1 VESRRRGT
9 TLLVLLVGWLAILL
23 GVAGSASAHAGL
35 ISTDPPSGANLA
47 TAPNHVSFTFSEHVS
62 LVRDGIRLVDGKGTS
77 TTLDGATV
85 AGATV
90 RAPLPKIGDGA
101 YIVVYRVISA
111 DTHPVSGSVAFSVGP
126 MTPGMAMPAPYEV
139 PKPSTG
145 VRATSAIERWVSYA
159 GAVGVIGVP
168 AFVLLCWPAGRTS
181 RRLRHVPSAA
191 AALVVLAALIAIPVQ
206 AVRATGR
213 SFGAS
218 LHDGPISDVL
228 HSAYGHAAQQRMLC
242 AVLAA
247 GLWAWW
253 RVQPRRQLALA
264 WGIAAIALALGYAKA
279 GHPAV
284 AKWPAL
290 TLADD
295 TAHLTAVAIWLGG
308 LAVLAGCVLPTPP
321 EGSASVLARWSNL
334 AMTAVLVLVATGVIQ
349 AWRELRSVHALFH
362 HSYGQWVLVKVGL
375 LLLMLLLGNLGRL
388 RVQRYVSVQ
397 RYDRGTGMPTAGGGT
412 AVLTAPSPPD
422 LVSRMRQ
429 GVLAEVAIGAAV
441 LVATA
446 ALVVTNPSPTMAD
459 PAQMQGMEGMQAMP
473 GMPTHPAVVNTA
485 TDLPTGVHVEVR
497 VANPMAG
504 TPTIE
509 LTITKNGK
517 VIRVAELGVKA
528 GLPSAGV
535 EPIPLTVKKLAVGS
549 YRVAEAPLSI
559 PGRWVLTITVRTS
572 SIDAG
577 VGAVTVQLY

>member
-1 VESRRRGT
+1 MGSRRRGPALVA
-9 TLLVLLVGWLAILL
+9 LLVVWLGVLL
-23 GVAGSASAHAGL
+23 GTTASASAHAAL
-35 ISTDPPSGANLA
+35 VSTDPVSGANLP
-47 TAPNHVSFTFSEHVS
+47 TAPDHVSFTFSEHVT
-62 LVRDGIRLVDGKGTS
+62 LVRDGIKLVDGRGVS
-77 TTLDGATV
+77 TTLSGVTV
-85 AGATV
+85 TGATV
-90 RAPLPKIGDGA
+90 RASLPKIGDGA
-101 YIVVYRVISA
+101 YIVVYRVVSA
-111 DTHPVSGSVAFSVGP
+111 DTHPVGGSVAFSVGT
-126 MTPGMAMPAPYEV
+126 MTPGMDMPAPYV
-139 PKPSTG
+139 PPGPGTG
-145 VRATSAIERWVSYA
+145 VRVTSGVERWVSYA

-168 AFVLLCWPAGRTS
+168 AFVLICWPAGRTS
-181 RRLRHVPSAA
+181 RRLQHVPTVAA
-191 AALVVLAALIAIPVQ
+191 LFVALAALVAIPVQ
-206 AVRATGR
+206 GVRSTGN

-218 LHDGPISDVL
+218 LHNGPISDVL
-228 HSAYGHAAQQRMLC
+228 HSAYGHAASERILC

-264 WGIAAIALALGYAKA
+264 WGLAAVGLALGYSKG

-308 LAVLAGCVLPTPP
+308 LAVLAGCVLPSPP
-321 EGSASVLARWSNL
+321 EGCASVLARWSKL
-334 AMTAVLVLVATGVIQ
+334 AMASVLVLVTTGVIQ
-349 AWRELRSVHALFH
+349 AWRELQSVHLLFH

-375 LLLMLLLGNLGRL
+375 LALMLVLGNLGRL

-397 RYDRGTGMPTAGGGT
+397 RYAGDTRPSTGGGT

-422 LVSRMRQ
+422 LVSRMRR
-429 GVLAEVAIGAAV
+429 GVLGEVAIGAVV

-446 ALVVTNPSPTMAD
+446 ALVVTNPSPTMAGNNE
-459 PAQMQGMEGMQAMP
+459 MQGMEGMKSMP
-473 GMPTHPAVVNTA
+473 GMPTHPTVATGG
-485 TDLPTGVHVEVR
+485 TDLPIGVHVDVR

-509 LTITKNGK
+509 LTITRAGK
-517 VIRVAELGVKA
+517 VIKVAEVAVKA

-535 EPIPLTVKKLAVGS
+535 EPIPLKVKKLAVGS
-549 YRVAEAPLSI
+549 YQVARAPLSI
-559 PGRWVLTITVRTS
+559 PGQWVLTITVRTN

-577 VGAVTVQLY
+577 VGTVTVQLY